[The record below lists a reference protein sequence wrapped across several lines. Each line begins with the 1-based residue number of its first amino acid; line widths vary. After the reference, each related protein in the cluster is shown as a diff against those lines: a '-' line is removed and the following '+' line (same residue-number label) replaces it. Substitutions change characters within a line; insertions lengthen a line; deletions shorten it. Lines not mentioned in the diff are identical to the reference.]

1 MALLRRASRRPAG
14 PSPGRVTSLL
24 TRIPVSA
31 SKSRKADNDR
41 LKPKA
46 GELPA
51 DVKYYAAQETPD
63 VWLAY
68 PWECETSI
76 EEHDADRV
84 KNFVP

>member
-1 MALLRRASRRPAG
+1 MPLST
-14 PSPGRVTSLL
+14 PSHLPPHAY
-24 TRIPVSA
+24 TRFA
-31 SKSRKADNDR
+31 SKLRKADNDR